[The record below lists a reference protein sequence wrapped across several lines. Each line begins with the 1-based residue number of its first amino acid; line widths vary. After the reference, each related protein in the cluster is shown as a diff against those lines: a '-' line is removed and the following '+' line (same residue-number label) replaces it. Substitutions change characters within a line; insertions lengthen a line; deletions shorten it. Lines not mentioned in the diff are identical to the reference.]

1 MALVEI
7 TLERVG
13 KEWWLDDQNNP
24 DTYYQ
29 KVGPF
34 NTKAEAAEAK
44 KGLKDFWRNHH
55 NTKPKGR
62 KA

>member
-1 MALVEI
+1 MAVIEI

-24 DTYYQ
+24 DTYFQ

-34 NTKAEAAEAK
+34 NTKAVAAEAK

-55 NTKPKGR
+55 KTKPKGR